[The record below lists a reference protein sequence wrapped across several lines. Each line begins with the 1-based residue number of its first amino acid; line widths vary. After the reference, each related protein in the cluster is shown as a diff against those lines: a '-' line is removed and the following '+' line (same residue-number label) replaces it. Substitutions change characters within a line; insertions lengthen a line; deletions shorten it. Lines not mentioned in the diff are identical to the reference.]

1 MARRGPGTGSRVA
14 ASRRPA
20 TGGPPARAA
29 WPARVP
35 QGATRLG
42 GRAKLR
48 VGVRVGVR
56 VRAGVEKRVRVR
68 LRLRLRL
75 RLRVGVTAASSSAT
89 AISAVSAALWCTL
102 CSWTEVPSR
111 SPKAARSGSRCLGS
125 RPAYL
130 GDWSGDIQ
138 RDMTYLGSG
147 EFCFVF
153 PYGSMRARR
162 AGSDAKPCKS
172 SGRRFGSRTQTS
184 VSSGQ
189 EAAPMLRCTASGSTA
204 SCNAASCGPL
214 GMSIQTWARSRGRL
228 RAGAAARLERLRAAQ
243 AAARAPS

>member
-1 MARRGPGTGSRVA
+1 MVHVVQLDRGAEPLA
-14 ASRRPA
+14 E
-20 TGGPPARAA
+20 GGPKRVEVLGQQT
-29 WPARVP
+29 RVP
-35 QGATRLG
+35 R
-42 GRAKLR
+42 RF
-48 VGVRVGVR
+48 
-56 VRAGVEKRVRVR
+56 E
-68 LRLRLRL
+68 
-75 RLRVGVTAASSSAT
+75 AA
-89 AISAVSAALWCTL
+89 IF
-102 CSWTEVPSR
+102 
-111 SPKAARSGSRCLGS
+111 K
-125 RPAYL
+125 
-130 GDWSGDIQ
+130 
-138 RDMTYLGSG
+138 RDMSYLGSG

-184 VSSGQ
+184 VSAGQ

-228 RAGAAARLERLRAAQ
+228 RAGAAARVERLRAAQ